1 MVTQSQ
7 HNTAQAPQPAPTV
20 IRTPRAA
27 ALFPGWGVRF

>member
-1 MVTQSQ
+1 MVNLNRPE
-7 HNTAQAPQPAPTV
+7 NTSTPQPTV